1 MAKRNIYDPGDPGFT
16 LAGSPFYLMA
26 HADHKYHEDMDEVLV
41 RRGMSK
47 SIYRIMTV
55 LRESE
60 PASIGTIATMALLK
74 RSTVSR
80 IVDRML
86 DAGLASAQPGG
97 EDARITEVTLTAAG
111 RAKLQELT
119 PIVNRQFVRATNGI
133 DAADLTNLVRTLRRI
148 GDNLSKSPIE

>member
-26 HADHKYHEDMDEVLV
+26 HADHQYHEDMDEVLV

-55 LRESE
+55 LREFE
-60 PASIGTIATMALLK
+60 PASIGTIATVALLK

-86 DAGLASAQPGG
+86 DAGLAIAQAGG
-97 EDARITEVTLTAAG
+97 EDARITEVTLTEAG

-133 DAADLTNLVRTLRRI
+133 DAADLTNLVRTMRRI
-148 GDNLSKSPIE
+148 VDNLSKSPIE

>member
-1 MAKRNIYDPGDPGFT
+1 MPKKNVYDPGDPGFT

-26 HADHKYHEDMDEVLV
+26 HADHKYHEDLDQVLV

-47 SIYRIMTV
+47 PIYRILTV
-55 LRESE
+55 LREYE
-60 PASIGTIATMALLK
+60 PASIGTIATVALIK

-80 IVDRML
+80 IVERML
-86 DAGLASAQPGG
+86 AQGLVTAQAG
-97 EDARITEVTLTAAG
+97 EDARITEVSLSAAG

-119 PIVNRQFVRATNGI
+119 PIVNRQFVRATQGI
-133 DAADLTNLVRTLRRI
+133 SDAELKNLVRTLQRI

>member
-1 MAKRNIYDPGDPGFT
+1 MPKRNVYDPGDPGFT

-55 LRESE
+55 LREYE
-60 PASIGTIATMALLK
+60 PASIGTIATVALIK

-86 DAGLASAQPGG
+86 DAGFVTAQAGG
-97 EDARITEVTLTAAG
+97 EDARITEVTLSEAG

-119 PIVNRQFVRATNGI
+119 PIVNRQFVRATEGI
-133 DAADLTNLVRTLRRI
+133 PAADLTNLVRTLKKI